1 MARQSAGARW
11 MSLARTV
18 AIAAALSGFYLML
31 LHLRH

>member
-1 MARQSAGARW
+1 MAHRSPGAHW
-11 MSLARTV
+11 MSLVRTV